1 MSDSKIGDDV
11 GDVSG
16 DDPPERDPGRGTKPD
31 RRHVLTEVIQ
41 LLTALAAAIQEVSR
55 LLGR

>member
-1 MSDSKIGDDV
+1 MGDSKKDDDV

-16 DDPPERDPGRGTKPD
+16 AEPPDRDPGRETKPD
-31 RRHVLTEVIQ
+31 RRHVLIWVIQ
-41 LLTALAAAIQEVSR
+41 LLRALAAAIQEVSR